1 MNLGKNILQLRRE
14 RNVTQEELA
23 AELGVT
29 AAAVSKWE
37 NGYTLPDLLMLCALA
52 DYFQITTDTLLGR
65 TPQQKYAVIAAE
77 SQDLGCKIAAL
88 AKDYGFIT
96 KQIYTDYAAALDVVN
111 SDQSITHLFVSF
123 DTPLSEED
131 KANMPKNLCCI
142 ESHSHIAQNS
152 LGGFEFFFRNISD
165 HGQFISAAKA

>member
-23 AELGVT
+23 SELGVT

-65 TPQQKYAVIAAE
+65 NPQQKYAVIAAE
-77 SQDLGCKIAAL
+77 SQELGCKIAAL
-88 AKDYGFIT
+88 VKDYGFIT
-96 KQIYTDYAAALDVVN
+96 RQICTNYADALNAAS
-111 SDQSITHLFVSF
+111 SDESVTHLFVSF
-123 DTPLSEED
+123 DVPLSEED
-131 KANMPKNLCCI
+131 KANMPKNLRCV
-142 ESHSHIAQNS
+142 ESHSNNSQNS
-152 LGGFEFFFRNISD
+152 LAGFEFYFRSVSD
-165 HGQFISAAKA
+165 YA